1 MGTRA
6 AAFTA
11 KVRHLLDY
19 NTRIQQSILPLPSGT
34 DVANTLKY
42 FSQTLLGVLK
52 DVPTIPL
59 TVIRSSEKDHYRTSL
74 FPCLDYKGLY
84 HAVVQLVD
92 SVPLVQY
99 GAHGH
104 VLQLMNERLHIGF
117 FEEEIL
123 QIFCD
128 LCEAVSRLHHCQTPI
143 IHRDLKLTYLQE
155 ESMHLEESQIKTIR
169 IHGIIV
175 FYFFKALRYQLL
187 ECLMSM
193 KKDVMKD
200 MFCVI
205 AHGTAKA
212 RSHAI
217 ELLFQYWPSLNKCIH
232 ERKGLTFKHHGW
244 KPLTCQQENCL
255 SPVNNE
261 VVKICFDHVIAIG
274 SGEHAPPLHV
284 CQDCADQIYREHSSN
299 LFDVL
304 LPIENISA
312 VCENKNCRS
321 TDNSAVATC
330 FSVECARSNG
340 NKPIKYC
347 KECHLM
353 YHEKSEESHM
363 VHGIIPSPWEV
374 DLETQCYMVEAII
387 SLLREAQPNLNKLV
401 RENGGDKHNI
411 DDDDDD
417 GITSLEERQLL
428 SQFGI
433 WLLVGLCG
441 PNEDTPIETLGRLLS
456 MLFQWFHYT
465 ACLPDDQAGNAL
477 ERLKTEY
484 IHRWLMGIVKT
495 HFNIFVSCL
504 LPHPAE
510 YAQVGGHWDMWP
522 SQTYRIKEG
531 FKRLLCLV
539 PYDIITPDIVLV
551 LIISKVL
558 DPDLSPLGF
567 STQEMYRFLSSRF
580 ENSTAPVQEQA
591 LYWLQILTML
601 EVPIPLNLILTM
613 FSKGVISTIEIQEEV
628 KGKISKVIPRQQSTV
643 GLAKKTDIKQ
653 GSGTD
658 ESSNVAEEFNL
669 TQNIEYKSEAEIN
682 LTCFILMIDTLIKQ
696 LELQEVS
703 QHKGLEQEEAQ
714 KVMVL
719 LHDIIK
725 APWIGIHTCSESE
738 NDKEDGPCLFCEMCA
753 VWYQLAMV
761 LMEYFCPVMEATMA
775 DIVLVLII
783 SKVLDPD
790 LSPLGFSTQEM
801 YRFLS
806 SRFENSTAPV
816 QEQALYWLQILTML
830 EVPIPLNLI
839 LTMFSKGVISTIEI
853 QEEVKGKISKVI
865 PRQQSTVGLAKKT
878 DIKQGSGTDES
889 SNVAEEF
896 NLTQNI
902 EYKSEAEIN
911 LTCFIL
917 MIDTLIKQLEL
928 QEVSQHKGLE
938 QEEAQKVMVLLHDI
952 IKAPW
957 IGIHTCSESEND
969 KEDGPCLFCEMCAVW
984 YQLAMVLMEYFC
996 PVMEATMADIP
1007 TDNQRILES
1016 PIHISHAWKGEE
1028 TKHNIE
1034 ERSTGMKTIEEK
1046 QNWNLS
1052 QQEDIS
1058 KRHISEEGSHFPIL
1072 TATVEECATELDTVA
1087 IMPTE
1092 QVVTAHARAV
1102 TLTEDDVARAKCT
1115 IVSATL
1121 VDENDQ
1127 TVTNLKEND
1136 DGFWHTTQGK
1146 FKFTLEELP
1155 PQLQL
1160 IYVLLKEL
1168 DNSKDADILYHILSC
1183 LKLMCLHSEVLNKA
1197 AHDHRGF
1204 LIWCQENLL
1213 IPNLWNL
1220 LQAEFSHISQL
1231 SVPLL
1236 LHCIT
1241 LPCGTDMFW
1250 KVVEH
1255 DFHNDNWRAIFAAV
1269 EKVSMIAHFVDSAAV
1284 KNSPLLQS
1292 SLANAFTYLV
1302 RCLDDVHQVIAQ
1314 RALLN
1319 LETIKTSS
1327 LKLFLWCLE
1336 VQFDTVIVDR
1346 PIILQTVY
1354 QLYNHLSDR
1363 RFLTWDFFLNRFDTL
1378 FLEAQINLEMTYTRD
1393 LKNTNIYSEMFQR
1406 KLSRANEALSHNARS
1421 RSLIS
1426 SIGSKWPYKRAMS
1439 APGGMISKQEKW
1451 VDKDKIYSRQSSAPV
1466 LKRKSFKLIA
1476 GIHGGPLT
1484 HLPNSFYSDSQG
1496 KELAQEETHL
1506 LHIIQKCMDM
1516 EDHDKETSHLL
1527 IFVLMHFLAT
1537 PDQSHPSEGKVI
1549 GRNQHLVLRHI
1560 NLLMGYSPTE
1570 KGFLIPPHKLRYILN
1585 DFYCNSEILDFNF
1598 KMGTVLLQICL
1609 PVLIYCPS
1617 PQRYSHEPQPPNYSL
1632 WLLHSYIRQSWLLAV
1647 MVIMYKYNYTLPPQ
1661 SKQIEILIHII
1672 LNTLNSHQHQ
1682 CKNIIEPIFSPVHSR
1697 SRDLSTTFDL
1707 ENIQERGSPPFESS
1721 LTADESKVSV
1731 VGSQAYYFKLGGSDV
1746 EENEFDKDNQKFTN
1760 DKSDRQQ
1767 WKILKPLD
1775 TSCSSDGED
1784 MEPELEAIPESPK
1797 SETSDTKKVMEC
1809 CEFKVIPSEQLTEQ
1823 ATVKLVSEKT
1833 SVSEKV
1839 TILDPLVELSAE
1851 TQVIV
1856 DKGEEKKE
1864 ATKANLLDL
1873 SQSKLLYVNKGL
1885 FEENHKSINEPQ
1897 IIEKSLHEHMEKDS
1911 VDKKEN
1917 INQKLDAEDEKSNSK
1932 ILDIGSKNDHQPVVK
1947 VDISSDSV
1955 HENRYEI
1962 LKSQQISDIS
1972 SHHNDNIMETSA
1984 AVKEKE
1990 DKDIISLHSKPKC
2003 ILTDENKDLVQE
2015 LSEKLTDKK
2024 VQTKDLTSKQE
2035 NKSNLS
2041 DENFNRREQCFSSKE
2056 KISTTTP
2063 NDSNVNSR
2071 ALTRKL
2077 SRESYKESIS
2087 QANQM
2092 LNEDV
2097 KKNIQPT
2104 TTTAKPWKIN
2114 FHSPIALQS
2123 FMPRPTLER
2132 LLPIGFTKESNVQNI
2147 NELDEP
2153 KHSDES
2159 ISLETSAAEETQIS
2173 PDSSL
2178 STLPE
2183 LISLQP
2189 PKPQNLDVPI
2199 PERLLPVG
2207 TVKKENEMDDQSEPT
2222 EAVDVSKSVDTED
2235 KSGNIDDK
2243 TIDKKEAENTVG
2255 ISIDTV
2261 DSSVENNILLKKKLS
2276 ITLVKSDDDKQI
2288 NSVSILLDDK
2298 AQVINDEIE
2307 TQVQRDANADLKM
2320 GSNLKETQT
2329 NQLDMKIENTK
2340 YDILHHL
2347 NKMESIE
2354 NETVEKHDHNTH
2366 ILGLTKESKEI
2377 SDDDKFKFGEI
2388 HVPFPCFSKQDSIEG
2403 KTNEGSTLIA
2413 EDRISDD
2420 TKGRLHYRQRKQRKT
2435 GHSNVETQ
2443 RGDIHPGISRR
2454 RKTDCANVG
2463 TMGYS
2468 SKRSSTSQPS
2478 SGRYPEEK
2486 ILDRCNDCG
2495 GLLEEYSD
2503 EELGLCIIILSTFVH
2518 REPALAAPLLPEML
2532 KAVVRIASG
2541 SLYTWQT
2548 ESNTHLPGSA
2558 VSVARQF
2565 LRCTLHQLA
2574 PNDIFVQIFQSQFD
2588 VEFFK
2593 TIAAALADFAELN
2606 QVSPLLFLFESLNER
2621 KHLSYD
2627 TVSFILI
2634 NIDIYL
2640 NCLPVESNILP
2651 WSVFL
2656 PQYEIFLRKLL
2667 LILPIGSCDLT
2678 PAICITKSILKMP
2691 IINSCKSI
2699 LDPLSKILCHAIQ
2712 YSSLHYTDLLDIVQ
2726 LCNRNLARER
2736 DKQTLAR
2743 TIVFELVQTLK
2754 FKSTIP
2760 DENLLILLQLILQDA
2775 GGVLVPNVIVDN
2787 ISSDMQNIHST
2798 GLSECMRQHLNDALE
2813 FVADVHALTKLKSNF
2828 HGTSNHLNEE
2838 TLGGQ
2843 LKSGVAQYLAIE
2855 ISKGNGRDNR
2865 AIGKYLPWLYHP
2877 PSLVQQGPKEFIDCV
2892 AHIRLLSWLLLGAL
2906 MHSALL
2912 QNVAS
2917 FLCQPVPMEANG
2929 HIAEHIQ
2936 VILAGF
2942 AEQSKASVLHMSS
2955 LFHAFILCQLW
2966 TMYCE
2971 HMIFLN
2977 PPGSEQ
2983 NQMYSLS
2990 LTDFWAKVTPGIL
3003 QLICHSKV
3011 EGNFQLAEM
3020 VSLHFLSL
3028 MEALME
3034 CNSTV
3039 LARLLPMWTPVLYS
3053 YQGQLPGHLQVRL
3066 HNCLNWK
3073 PPVQGQDLA
3082 MTLLKWLQRLQFK
3095 MGQIELQ
3102 SSAATQFYSL

>member
-19 NTRIQQSILPLPSGT
+19 NTRIQQNILPLPSGT

-42 FSQTLLGVLK
+42 FSQTLLSVLK
-52 DVPTIPL
+52 DVPTIPVA
-59 TVIRSSEKDHYRTSL
+59 VIRSSEKDHYRTSL

-99 GAHGH
+99 GAHAMGH
-104 VLQLMNERLHIGF
+104 T
-117 FEEEIL
+117 IL
-123 QIFCD
+123 YTLVCLVPFLEHEYMDTLPYIVASCMALFPSS
-128 LCEAVSRLHHCQTPI
+128 L
-143 IHRDLKLTYLQE
+143 HRDIVNTLCNHLFWFTFKDSSDTENQNYTYMSTSAIL
-155 ESMHLEESQIKTIR
+155 MM
-169 IHGIIV
+169 V
-175 FYFFKALRYQLL
+175 FQYSEASSLRYQLL

-232 ERKGLTFKHHGW
+232 ERKGLSFKHHGW
-244 KPLTCQQENCL
+244 KPLMCQQENCL

-312 VCENKNCRS
+312 VCENKNCHS

-347 KECHLM
+347 KDCHLM
-353 YHEKSEESHM
+353 YHEKTDDNHM
-363 VHGIIPSPWEV
+363 VHGVIPSPWEV

-387 SLLREAQPNLNKLV
+387 SLLREAQPNLNKPV
-401 RENGGDKHNI
+401 KDNGGDKHII

-433 WLLVGLCG
+433 WLLVGLCV

-484 IHRWLMGIVKT
+484 IHRWLMEIVKT
-495 HFNIFVSCL
+495 HFDVFVSCL

-539 PYDIITPDIVLV
+539 PYDIITPDIWEYIMPFWMEAFRYEIPEEELSEFKI
-551 LIISKVL
+551 LLSKVL

-613 FSKGVISTIEIQEEV
+613 FSNGVISTIEVQEEV
-628 KGKISKVIPRQQSTV
+628 KGKLSKVIPRQQSTV
-643 GLAKKTDIKQ
+643 GLSKKAEVKQ

-658 ESSNVAEEFNL
+658 ESSNVAEEFTL
-669 TQNIEYKSEAEIN
+669 SQNIDYKSEAEIN

-696 LELQEVS
+696 LELQEIP
-703 QHKGLEQEEAQ
+703 QHKGLEQAEAQ
-714 KVMVL
+714 KVMIL

-725 APWIGIHTCSESE
+725 APWIGVHTCSESE

-761 LMEYFCPVMEATMA
+761 
-775 DIVLVLII
+775 II
-783 SKVLDPD
+783 
-790 LSPLGFSTQEM
+790 
-801 YRFLS
+801 
-806 SRFENSTAPV
+806 
-816 QEQALYWLQILTML
+816 
-830 EVPIPLNLI
+830 
-839 LTMFSKGVISTIEI
+839 
-853 QEEVKGKISKVI
+853 
-865 PRQQSTVGLAKKT
+865 
-878 DIKQGSGTDES
+878 
-889 SNVAEEF
+889 
-896 NLTQNI
+896 
-902 EYKSEAEIN
+902 
-911 LTCFIL
+911 
-917 MIDTLIKQLEL
+917 
-928 QEVSQHKGLE
+928 
-938 QEEAQKVMVLLHDI
+938 
-952 IKAPW
+952 
-957 IGIHTCSESEND
+957 
-969 KEDGPCLFCEMCAVW
+969 
-984 YQLAMVLMEYFC
+984 EYFC

-1034 ERSTGMKTIEEK
+1034 ERLSGIKTIEEK

-1052 QQEDIS
+1052 QQEEIS
-1058 KRHISEEGSHFPIL
+1058 KKHIDEEGSHFPIL
-1072 TATVEECATELDTVA
+1072 TATVQECATELDTVA

-1092 QVVTAHARAV
+1092 QVVTAYARAV

-1115 IVSATL
+1115 VVSATL

-1127 TVTNLKEND
+1127 TITNLKESD

-1160 IYVLLKEL
+1160 IYVFLKEL

-1231 SVPLL
+1231 SVSLL

-1255 DFHNDNWRAIFAAV
+1255 DFHNDNWRAVFAAV
-1269 EKVSMIAHFVDSAAV
+1269 EKVSMIAHFVDSSAV

-1302 RCLDDVHQVIAQ
+1302 RCLDDKHQVIAQ
-1314 RALLN
+1314 RSLLN

-1393 LKNTNIYSEMFQR
+1393 LKNTNICSEMFQR

-1421 RSLIS
+1421 RSLVS

-1439 APGGMISKQEKW
+1439 APGGMLSKQEKW

-1484 HLPNSFYSDSQG
+1484 HLPNNFYSESQG
-1496 KELAQEETHL
+1496 KEMAQEESHL
-1506 LHIIQKCMDM
+1506 LHIVQRCLDM

-1527 IFVLMHFLAT
+1527 IFVLMQFLAT

-1570 KGFLIPPHKLRYILN
+1570 KGFLIPPYKLRSSPVFNPFIT
-1585 DFYCNSEILDFNF
+1585 SMAKVLDFNF
-1598 KMGTVLLQICL
+1598 KMGTLLLQICL

-1617 PQRYSHEPQPPNYSL
+1617 PQRFSHEPQPPNYSL
-1632 WLLHSYIRQSWLLAV
+1632 WLLHPYIRHSWLIAV
-1647 MVIMYKYNYTLPPQ
+1647 MVIMYKYNYTVPPQ

-1672 LNTLNSHQHQ
+1672 INTLNSHQHQ
-1682 CKNIIEPIFSPVHSR
+1682 CKNIVEPVFSPTHSR

-1707 ENIQERGSPPFESS
+1707 ENIQERGSPPFEPP
-1721 LTADESKVSV
+1721 LATEGKVSV
-1731 VGSQAYYFKLGGSDV
+1731 AGSQAYFYKLGGLDV
-1746 EENEFDKDNQKFTN
+1746 EENEFEKDSQKISN
-1760 DKSDRQQ
+1760 DKIDKQ
-1767 WKILKPLD
+1767 WKLWKPLD

-1797 SETSDTKKVMEC
+1797 SETSDTKKTSEC
-1809 CEFKVIPSEQLTEQ
+1809 CEFNVIPSEQLTEQ
-1823 ATVKLVSEKT
+1823 ATVRLVSEKAV
-1833 SVSEKV
+1833 VSEKV
-1839 TILDPLVELSAE
+1839 TILDPLIELSAE
-1851 TQVIV
+1851 TQVVV
-1856 DKGEEKKE
+1856 DKEPKTFE
-1864 ATKANLLDL
+1864 NLIHK
-1873 SQSKLLYVNKGL
+1873 QFYINKGL
-1885 FEENHKSINEPQ
+1885 FGDNLRSINESQ

-1911 VDKKEN
+1911 YDVKEN
-1917 INQKLDAEDEKSNSK
+1917 INQCLDDEERSKQRKDLVLSLHNNKSA
-1932 ILDIGSKNDHQPVVK
+1932 DIYSKNDHQPDIKIDIPFDSQHENLYAQSATNQKILDDTSCLNENLSKILPSVENKEIIILTDIKPESISIDKIEDSKERDLVHEK
-1947 VDISSDSV
+1947 EESIDRKDTSKDISSD
-1955 HENRYEI
+1955 
-1962 LKSQQISDIS
+1962 
-1972 SHHNDNIMETSA
+1972 
-1984 AVKEKE
+1984 KEKKA
-1990 DKDIISLHSKPKC
+1990 D
-2003 ILTDENKDLVQE
+2003 
-2015 LSEKLTDKK
+2015 LTDKK
-2024 VQTKDLTSKQE
+2024 FEKKDHPKLEEKSSLTAAIESSFDSK
-2035 NKSNLS
+2035 
-2041 DENFNRREQCFSSKE
+2041 
-2056 KISTTTP
+2056 I
-2063 NDSNVNSR
+2063 
-2071 ALTRKL
+2071 LTRKL
-2077 SRESYKESIS
+2077 SRESYKESVS
-2087 QANQM
+2087 HENQT
-2092 LNEDV
+2092 LNEDIR
-2097 KKNIQPT
+2097 KT
-2104 TTTAKPWKIN
+2104 TQQTMATKPWKIN
-2114 FHSPIALQS
+2114 FHSPISLHS
-2123 FMPRPTLER
+2123 FIPKPTLER
-2132 LLPIGFTKESNVQNI
+2132 LLPIGFVKDSDVQNP
-2147 NELDEP
+2147 NKVDEHKPECELDEP
-2153 KHSDES
+2153 DES
-2159 ISLETSAAEETQIS
+2159 ISLETSIADDTQKS
-2173 PDSSL
+2173 DSSV

-2183 LISLQP
+2183 LISLQVL
-2189 PKPQNLDVPI
+2189 KPQNLDVPV

-2207 TVKKENEMDDQSEPT
+2207 IIKKENEEQEELNSSNVVT
-2222 EAVDVSKSVDTED
+2222 VSKF
-2235 KSGNIDDK
+2235 DDK
-2243 TIDKKEAENTVG
+2243 TNAADVQITDVGVKIGDNGNKVVDGHVKTVD
-2255 ISIDTV
+2255 IEVKTDDDDFKNVSSSIDDT
-2261 DSSVENNILLKKKLS
+2261 NLLLKKKLS
-2276 ITLVKSDDDKQI
+2276 LDISKTDDSSKKI
-2288 NSVSILLDDK
+2288 NSESLSLDNT
-2298 AQVINDEIE
+2298 IEIMNDEIE
-2307 TQVQRDANADLKM
+2307 TQVQKDGNE
-2320 GSNLKETQT
+2320 NLGTNDDNIKESIL
-2329 NQLDMKIENTK
+2329 NQLITK
-2340 YDILHHL
+2340 PNDTKFDILHSL

-2354 NETVEKHDHNTH
+2354 NENVEKSDYDSH
-2366 ILGLTKESKEI
+2366 ILDVPKESKGI
-2377 SDDDKFKFGEI
+2377 FDDDKYKFGEVQI
-2388 HVPFPCFSKQDSIEG
+2388 PFPCFSKQDSIEN
-2403 KTNEGSTLIA
+2403 KVNEGPILAS
-2413 EDRISDD
+2413 EDRVSDD
-2420 TKGRLHYRQRKQRKT
+2420 AKGRLHYRQRKQRKT
-2435 GHSNVETQ
+2435 GLSNIETQ
-2443 RGDIHPGISRR
+2443 RADIHPGISRR
-2454 RKTDCANVG
+2454 ARKTDSGNVG
-2463 TMGYS
+2463 TVGFS

-2478 SGRYPEEK
+2478 SGRHSEEI

-2503 EELGLCIIILSTFVH
+2503 EELGLCIVILSTFVH

-2532 KAVVRIASG
+2532 KAVVRIASC
-2541 SLYTWQT
+2541 SLYTWQS

-2621 KHLSYD
+2621 KHFSYD
-2627 TVSFILI
+2627 MVSFILT
-2634 NIDIYL
+2634 NVDTYL

-2667 LILPIGSCDLT
+2667 LILPLCPCDLT
-2678 PAICITKSILKMP
+2678 PALCITKSILKMP

-2712 YSSLHYTDLLDIVQ
+2712 YSSLHYTDLLEIIQ

-2736 DKQTLAR
+2736 DKHTLSR
-2743 TIVFELVQTLK
+2743 TIVFEVVQTLK

-2760 DENLLILLQLILQDA
+2760 DENLLTLLQLILQDA

-2787 ISSDMQNIHST
+2787 ISSDIQNIHST
-2798 GLSECMRQHLNDALE
+2798 GISECMRQHLNDALE
-2813 FVADVHALTKLKSNF
+2813 FVTDVHALTKLKSNF
-2828 HGTSNHLNEE
+2828 HGTSSQLNEE

-2843 LKSGVAQYLAIE
+2843 MKSAVAQYLAIE

-2983 NQMYSLS
+2983 NQLYSLS

-3011 EGNFQLAEM
+3011 LAEM

-3066 HNCLNWK
+3066 QNCLNWK
-3073 PPVQGQDLA
+3073 PPVQGQDIA

>member
-19 NTRIQQSILPLPSGT
+19 NTRIQQNILPLPSGT

-59 TVIRSSEKDHYRTSL
+59 TVIRSPEKDHYRTSL

-99 GAHGH
+99 GAHAMGH
-104 VLQLMNERLHIGF
+104 TILHTLVCLVPFLEHEYMDTLPYIVASCMALF
-117 FEEEIL
+117 PSSL
-123 QIFCD
+123 
-128 LCEAVSRLHHCQTPI
+128 
-143 IHRDLKLTYLQE
+143 HRDIVNTLCNHLFWFTFKESSDTENQNYTYMSTSAILMMVFQYS
-155 ESMHLEESQIKTIR
+155 ESSS
-169 IHGIIV
+169 
-175 FYFFKALRYQLL
+175 LRYQLL

-312 VCENKNCRS
+312 VCENKNCHS

-387 SLLREAQPNLNKLV
+387 SLLREAQPNLNKPV

-484 IHRWLMGIVKT
+484 IHRWLMGIVRT

-539 PYDIITPDIVLV
+539 PYDIITPDIWEYIMPFWMEAFRYEIPEEELSEFKI
-551 LIISKVL
+551 LLSKVL

-613 FSKGVISTIEIQEEV
+613 FSKGVISTIEIQEV

-669 TQNIEYKSEAEIN
+669 PQNI
-682 LTCFILMIDTLIKQ
+682 D
-696 LELQEVS
+696 
-703 QHKGLEQEEAQ
+703 
-714 KVMVL
+714 
-719 LHDIIK
+719 
-725 APWIGIHTCSESE
+725 
-738 NDKEDGPCLFCEMCA
+738 
-753 VWYQLAMV
+753 
-761 LMEYFCPVMEATMA
+761 
-775 DIVLVLII
+775 
-783 SKVLDPD
+783 
-790 LSPLGFSTQEM
+790 
-801 YRFLS
+801 
-806 SRFENSTAPV
+806 
-816 QEQALYWLQILTML
+816 
-830 EVPIPLNLI
+830 
-839 LTMFSKGVISTIEI
+839 
-853 QEEVKGKISKVI
+853 
-865 PRQQSTVGLAKKT
+865 
-878 DIKQGSGTDES
+878 
-889 SNVAEEF
+889 
-896 NLTQNI
+896 
-902 EYKSEAEIN
+902 YKSEAEIN

-1115 IVSATL
+1115 VVSATL

-1136 DGFWHTTQGK
+1136 VGFWHTTQGK

-1421 RSLIS
+1421 RSLIA

-1570 KGFLIPPHKLRYILN
+1570 KGFLIPPHKLRSSPVFNPFIT
-1585 DFYCNSEILDFNF
+1585 SISKVLDFNF

-1775 TSCSSDGED
+1775 TSGSSDGED

-1797 SETSDTKKVMEC
+1797 SETSDTKKVIEC

-1823 ATVKLVSEKT
+1823 ATVKLVSEKA

-1839 TILDPLVELSAE
+1839 IILDPLVELSAE

-1917 INQKLDAEDEKSNSK
+1917 INQKLDTQDEKSNSK

-1947 VDISSDSV
+1947 VDISSDSA

-1962 LKSQQISDIS
+1962 LKSQQTSDIS
-1972 SHHNDNIMETSA
+1972 SHHNENIMETSV

-2003 ILTDENKDLVQE
+2003 ILTDESKDLVQE
-2015 LSEKLTDKK
+2015 VSETLTGRKG
-2024 VQTKDLTSKQE
+2024 QTKDLTSKQE
-2035 NKSNLS
+2035 NESNLS
-2041 DENFNRREQCFSSKE
+2041 DENFSRREQCFSSKE
-2056 KISTTTP
+2056 KSLTTTP
-2063 NDSNVNSR
+2063 DDSNVNSR

-2097 KKNIQPT
+2097 KKNIQP

-2189 PKPQNLDVPI
+2189 SKPQNLDVPI

-2207 TVKKENEMDDQSEPT
+2207 TVKKENEMDDQSDPT

-2235 KSGNIDDK
+2235 KSVNIDDK

-2255 ISIDTV
+2255 INIDTV
-2261 DSSVENNILLKKKLS
+2261 DSSVENNLLLKKKLS
-2276 ITLVKSDDDKQI
+2276 IALVKPDDDKQI

-2320 GSNLKETQT
+2320 DSNMKERQT

-2463 TMGYS
+2463 TMGFS

-2743 TIVFELVQTLK
+2743 TIVFEVVQTLK

-3102 SSAATQFYSL
+3102 SSAATQFYSI